1 MASVYDHQEGA
12 HMQLSN
18 SGQTW
23 RNWAGNQS
31 STVQEIQYP
40 TSVADIASAVS
51 RITASGG
58 QLRVAGSGHSFT
70 PLVTTSG
77 TVMDLSR
84 LPTEAVVDS
93 AASTARVSGHMR
105 LSEVGP
111 ALWEHGFALANQ
123 GDVDVQTLA
132 GALATGTKG
141 SGPRHGTMSSRVRG
155 MGLITGTG
163 EQVTVTEAD
172 PGLLHAAQVSLGLL
186 GVVTHV
192 DLSVVPRYRLRE
204 DNAVMSVDELLD
216 AWDESKDAY
225 HHFSFW
231 WMPTSSSSE
240 IYGLP
245 PVPADH
251 AYVKMLT
258 TEPAE
263 DGSAVTGGSG
273 GRSGPAYLIYPD
285 TELGD
290 PFYELEYVVDAADDK
305 EAFLQLRDLMQR
317 GFPEETTPLQVRW
330 QARDEAY
337 LSPQYRRDSVS
348 LSVSGMPGT
357 DYVPF
362 LRAVDRQLRD
372 RAARPH
378 WGKLHFLDRDRVK
391 GLYPALDDFRAVRR
405 SLDPDGV
412 FLNDHL
418 SELLG

>member
-1 MASVYDHQEGA
+1 
-12 HMQLSN
+12 MQLSN
-18 SGQTW
+18 GGQTW
-23 RNWAGNQS
+23 SNWAGNQT

-40 TSVADIASAVS
+40 DSIDEVAIAVS
-51 RITASGG
+51 RIAASGG
-58 QLRVAGSGHSFT
+58 HIRVAGSGHSFT
-70 PLVTTSG
+70 PLVNTSG
-77 TVMDLSR
+77 TVMDLRR
-84 LPTEAVVDS
+84 LPAEAAVDS

-105 LSEVGP
+105 LSEVGRE
-111 ALWEHGFALANQ
+111 LWERGFSLANQ

-141 SGPRHGTMSSRVRG
+141 SGTRHGTMSSRVRG
-155 MGLITGTG
+155 MGLITGAG
-163 EQVTVTEAD
+163 EHVEITEAD
-172 PGLLHAAQVSLGLL
+172 PRLLHAAQVALGLL

-204 DNAVMSVDELLD
+204 DNAVMSVDELLETWEE
-216 AWDESKDAY
+216 AKDGY

-231 WMPTSSSSE
+231 WMPTSSSSK

-245 PVPADH
+245 PIPADH

-258 TEPAE
+258 AESAEGGTTVIGGAGARSVPAH
-263 DGSAVTGGSG
+263 
-273 GRSGPAYLIYPD
+273 LIYPD

-290 PFYELEYVVDAADDK
+290 PFYELEYVVDATDDK
-305 EAFLQLRDLMQR
+305 ETFLQLRDLMQR
-317 GFPEETTPLQVRW
+317 GFPQETTPLQVRW

-337 LSPQYRRDSVS
+337 LSPQYRRDSIS

-362 LRAVDRQLRD
+362 LQAVDRQLRGCD
-372 RAARPH
+372 ARPH
-378 WGKLHFLDRDRVK
+378 WGKLHFLDRGTVK
-391 GLYPALDDFRAVRR
+391 RLYPALDDFRAVRR

-412 FLNDHL
+412 FLNEHL

>member
-1 MASVYDHQEGA
+1 
-12 HMQLSN
+12 MQLS
-18 SGQTW
+18 SDGQTW
-23 RNWAGNQS
+23 QNWAGNQS
-31 STVQEIQYP
+31 ATVKEVQRPASLAEVA
-40 TSVADIASAVS
+40 SVVA
-51 RITASGG
+51 RTAESGER
-58 QLRVAGSGHSFT
+58 LRVAGSGHSFT

-77 TVMDLSR
+77 TLMDLSR
-84 LPTEAVVDS
+84 LPAEVSVDS
-93 AASTARVSGHMR
+93 TTSTARVSGQMR

-111 ALWEHGFALANQ
+111 ALWERGFALANQ

-163 EQVTVTEAD
+163 EHHEITGRDQR
-172 PGLLHAAQVSLGLL
+172 LLHAAQVSLGLL

-216 AWDESKDAY
+216 VWEGAKDAY

-258 TEPAE
+258 AEPAG
-263 DGSAVTGGSG
+263 DGAEVAGGSG
-273 GRSGPAYLIYPD
+273 ARSGPAYLIYPD

-290 PFYELEYVVDAADDK
+290 PFYELEYVVDAGDDK
-305 EAFLQLRDLMQR
+305 ETFLELRELMR
-317 GFPEETTPLQVRW
+317 HGFPQEATPLQVRW

-337 LSPQYRRDSVS
+337 LSPQYRRDAVS

-362 LRAVDRQLRD
+362 LRAVDRRLRD
-372 RAARPH
+372 RSARPH
-378 WGKLHFLDRDRVK
+378 WGKLHFLDRDRVEE
-391 GLYPALDDFRAVRR
+391 LYPALDDFRAVRR
-405 SLDPDGV
+405 SLDPRNV
-412 FLNDHL
+412 FLNKHL
-418 SELLG
+418 SDLLV